1 MRANALTFFN
11 MGGKVMSNITTEVN
25 HFMVDGKLVCVV
37 TTYQDGSFLCDSRPD
52 VKSEVH
58 KVIEGI
64 SVG

>member
-1 MRANALTFFN
+1 
-11 MGGKVMSNITTEVN
+11 MGGKVVSNITTEVN

-37 TTYQDGSFLCDSRPD
+37 TTYQDGSFLCDSRHD
-52 VKSEVH
+52 VTSEVH